1 MKHINIPIFI
11 PHEGCPNDC
20 IFCNQRKISGHVR
33 TPSEAEMVS
42 TIEEHLQ
49 TVNPD
54 DHCEI
59 AFFGG
64 SFTGLPEQLQK
75 HFLKIAHRYVI
86 EGRVKGIRLSTRPDY
101 INTAE
106 LNLLKQYSVKVI
118 ELGIQSL
125 DEEVLKKSL
134 RNYSPQTA
142 IDACRMIKDNGFS
155 LGVQTMIG
163 LPKDT
168 LQKSIDTAK
177 RLIELEPEMVRIYP
191 TLVIK
196 DTELAQ
202 QYFNNRYKPLTLD
215 EAVLWCSLLVPMYEE
230 ANIQVLR
237 IGLQDTVDL
246 QKGNEVIAG
255 PVHPAFGDLVYSK
268 ILLNHITNKLDS
280 MDIRVKKVTIHV
292 APSQVSLVVGQHRR
306 NINFLKEKYG
316 FSHIKVKADQKS
328 QKSVLFEFL
337 D

>member
-1 MKHINIPIFI
+1 
-11 PHEGCPNDC
+11 
-20 IFCNQRKISGHVR
+20 
-33 TPSEAEMVS
+33 MVS

-49 TVNPD
+49 TVNPMT
-54 DHCEI
+54 I
-59 AFFGG
+59 VKLLWRQFYR
-64 SFTGLPEQLQK
+64 SSEQLQK

-177 RLIELEPEMVRIYP
+177 RLIESNLNGSHLSY
-191 TLVIK
+191 
-196 DTELAQ
+196 
-202 QYFNNRYKPLTLD
+202 
-215 EAVLWCSLLVPMYEE
+215 
-230 ANIQVLR
+230 
-237 IGLQDTVDL
+237 IG
-246 QKGNEVIAG
+246 
-255 PVHPAFGDLVYSK
+255 Y
-268 ILLNHITNKLDS
+268 
-280 MDIRVKKVTIHV
+280 
-292 APSQVSLVVGQHRR
+292 
-306 NINFLKEKYG
+306 
-316 FSHIKVKADQKS
+316 
-328 QKSVLFEFL
+328 
-337 D
+337 